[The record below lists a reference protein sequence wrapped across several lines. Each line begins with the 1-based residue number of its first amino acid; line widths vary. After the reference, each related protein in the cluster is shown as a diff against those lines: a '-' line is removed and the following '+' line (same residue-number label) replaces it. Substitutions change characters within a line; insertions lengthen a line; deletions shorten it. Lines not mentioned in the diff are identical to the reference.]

1 MFKAV
6 RIIVGKLLKGEIVMN
21 KKLYRTGP
29 YADFFSQGVQVG
41 NVLTLAGQLGDNED
55 GGVPADIKDQMINC
69 YTNIKNV
76 LSEFG
81 ATLDNVIDET
91 WFVTDVDKCME
102 NISDIFD
109 ERENIYGCKP
119 EVSQTLIG
127 ISALVQPQYKLEIKV
142 IAYIE

>member
-1 MFKAV
+1 MD
-6 RIIVGKLLKGEIVMN
+6 
-21 KKLYRTGP
+21 KKLYRIGP

-41 NVLTLAGQLGDNED
+41 SVLTLAGQLGDTED
-55 GGVPADIKDQMINC
+55 GSVPVEIKDQMINC

-91 WFVTDVDKCME
+91 WFVTDVNECMKDVSE
-102 NISDIFD
+102 IFN
-109 ERENIYGCKP
+109 EREIIYGCKP
-119 EVSQTLIG
+119 AVSQTLVG

-142 IAYIE
+142 IAYLD

>member
-1 MFKAV
+1 
-6 RIIVGKLLKGEIVMN
+6 MN

-55 GGVPADIKDQMINC
+55 GSVPTDIKSQMINC
-69 YTNIKNV
+69 YNNIKNV

-81 ATLDNVIDET
+81 VTLDNVIDET
-91 WFVTDVDKCME
+91 WFVTDVNECME
-102 NISDIFD
+102 NVSDIFD

-119 EVSQTLIG
+119 EVSQTLVG

>member
-1 MFKAV
+1 
-6 RIIVGKLLKGEIVMN
+6 MN

-55 GGVPADIKDQMINC
+55 GSVPDDIKGQMINC
-69 YTNIKNV
+69 YNSIKNV

-91 WFVTDVDKCME
+91 WFVTDVNECMK
-102 NISDIFD
+102 NVSDIFD

-119 EVSQTLIG
+119 EVSQTLVG

>member
-1 MFKAV
+1 
-6 RIIVGKLLKGEIVMN
+6 MN

-41 NVLTLAGQLGDNED
+41 NVLTLAGQLGDAED
-55 GGVPADIKDQMINC
+55 GSVPGDIKDQMINC
-69 YTNIKNV
+69 YNNIKNV
-76 LSEFG
+76 LSEFD

-91 WFVTDVDKCME
+91 WFVTDVNECME
-102 NISDIFD
+102 NVSEIFD

-119 EVSQTLIG
+119 EVSQTLVG

-142 IAYIE
+142 IAYID

>member
-1 MFKAV
+1 
-6 RIIVGKLLKGEIVMN
+6 MN

-55 GGVPADIKDQMINC
+55 GSVPTDIKSQMINC
-69 YTNIKNV
+69 YNNIKNV

-91 WFVTDVDKCME
+91 WFVTDVNECME
-102 NISDIFD
+102 NVSDIFD

-119 EVSQTLIG
+119 EVSQTLVG

>member
-1 MFKAV
+1 V
-6 RIIVGKLLKGEIVMN
+6 N

-55 GGVPADIKDQMINC
+55 GSVPDDIKGQMINC
-69 YTNIKNV
+69 YNSIKNV

-91 WFVTDVDKCME
+91 WFVTDVDECME
-102 NISDIFD
+102 NVSDIFD
-109 ERENIYGCKP
+109 ERESIYGCKP

>member
-1 MFKAV
+1 
-6 RIIVGKLLKGEIVMN
+6 MN

-55 GGVPADIKDQMINC
+55 GSIPADIKDQMINC
-69 YTNIKNV
+69 YNNIKNV

-91 WFVTDVDKCME
+91 WFVTDVNECMK
-102 NISDIFD
+102 NVSDIFD

-119 EVSQTLIG
+119 EVSQTLVG
-127 ISALVQPQYKLEIKV
+127 ISALVQPEYKLEIKV

>member
-1 MFKAV
+1 
-6 RIIVGKLLKGEIVMN
+6 MN

-41 NVLTLAGQLGDNED
+41 NVLTLAGQLGDSED
-55 GGVPADIKDQMINC
+55 GSVPADIKSQMINC
-69 YTNIKNV
+69 YNNIKNV

-81 ATLDNVIDET
+81 VTLDNVIDET
-91 WFVTDVDKCME
+91 WFVTDVNECME
-102 NISDIFD
+102 NVSEIFD

-119 EVSQTLIG
+119 EVSQTLVG